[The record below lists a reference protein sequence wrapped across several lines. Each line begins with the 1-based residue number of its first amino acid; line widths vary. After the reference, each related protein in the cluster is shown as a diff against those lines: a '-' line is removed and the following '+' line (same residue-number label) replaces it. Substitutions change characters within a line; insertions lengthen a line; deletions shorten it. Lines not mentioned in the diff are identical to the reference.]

1 MLDLTKTCACTTI
14 PLKNETHTPLPS
26 KYNCTKQQTLKLTPH
41 STTLTYTQTQLNND
55 IHTNPTQQWHTQT
68 QLSNDTHKPHI
79 NNTDIHTQ
87 ENHLN
92 NNDIHTNPTSTTLT
106 YTQTPLNNDI
116 HTNPT
121 STTTHIHTNPT
132 STTLTYKPH
141 LNTQPPPHKE
151 KEMMGTLTGP
161 ALGQRQ
167 MDSSTIGRRRTT
179 TYTAHSQGRCSAAD
193 IRVFQMP
200 CMPHNTCC

>member
-1 MLDLTKTCACTTI
+1 MKHTRHFPQNTTVQNN
-14 PLKNETHTPLPS
+14 KPS
-26 KYNCTKQQTLKLTPH
+26 NWHPT
-41 STTLTYTQTQLNND
+41 STTLTYTQTPLSND
-55 IHTNPTQQWHTQT
+55 IHTNP
-68 QLSNDTHKPHI
+68 HI
-79 NNTDIHTQ
+79 NTHIHTQ

-121 STTTHIHTNPT
+121 STT
-132 STTLTYKPH
+132 LTYTQTP
-141 LNTQPPPHKE
+141 LSNTDVQTPPQHSMPPPPPPLQDKV
-151 KEMMGTLTGP
+151 MMGTLTGP

-179 TYTAHSQGRCSAAD
+179 TYTAHSQGRWSAAD